1 MKVTQIL
8 LAAGIM
14 MAASSAQAVVT
25 VYNFSSY
32 ADGTNLSGLD
42 VGGLT
47 LDGGRVNGGVVSSSA
62 AISGVFNMFGVIN
75 IGLDI
80 SGDAF
85 LNAFAPGGASNGG
98 VSGNSGSLGLFAP
111 NTASISFGSAGSFTF
126 DNLSVETINVS
137 GGNFGPGETSAP
149 AIPVPGA
156 LPLMATAL
164 AGVAYLGTRRRRS

>member
-1 MKVTQIL
+1 
-8 LAAGIM
+8 
-14 MAASSAQAVVT
+14 
-25 VYNFSSY
+25 
-32 ADGTNLSGLD
+32 
-42 VGGLT
+42 
-47 LDGGRVNGGVVSSSA
+47 
-62 AISGVFNMFGVIN
+62 MFGVIN

-98 VSGNSGSLGLFAP
+98 VSGNGGSLSLFAP
-111 NTASISFGSAGSFTF
+111 NTASTSFGSAGSFTF
-126 DNLSVETINVS
+126 DNLSIETINVS
-137 GGNFGPGETSAP
+137 GGNFGPGEA